1 MAELSENLRGA
12 VLMTASMAAFTI
24 NDTFVK
30 SLSDDLPLMQT
41 VFLRGLAV
49 TPLLGLLAWWRG
61 ALRFRLSRG
70 DGWLLVLRSLSEIFA
85 ALFFLTALYNMPL
98 ANATAI
104 LQAAPLMVTL
114 AGALFFGE
122 AIGIWRMSAILVGFL
137 GVLLIVQPGGEGFT
151 SYSIWALAAVV
162 AVVARDVLTR
172 KMSGALHSLTVAT
185 VTGFSV
191 GTAAGIAALFEP
203 WAPVS
208 ASNALALGGS
218 VISILFAYLFSV
230 TAVRVGD
237 MGFVAPFRYTGLLW
251 ALVLGLLAFGDFPGP
266 LTLAGSAIVIA
277 AGLFTYL
284 RERRLA
290 IRRREISRAPP
301 R

>member
-12 VLMTASMAAFTI
+12 VLMTASMASFTI
-24 NDTFVK
+24 NDTFIK
-30 SLSDDLPLMQT
+30 SLSGDLPLMQT

-49 TPLLGLLAWWRG
+49 TPLLALLAWHRG
-61 ALRFRLSRG
+61 ALRFRLTRG
-70 DGWLLVLRSLSEIFA
+70 DGWLLVLRSLSEILA

-114 AGALFFGE
+114 AGALLFGE
-122 AIGIWRMSAILVGFL
+122 AIGIWRMSAILIGFV

-151 SYSIWALAAVV
+151 SYSIWALAAVL

-172 KMSGALHSLTVAT
+172 KMSGALPSLTVAT

-191 GTAAGIAALFEP
+191 GAAAGIAALFEP

-208 ASNALALGGS
+208 AGNALALGGS
-218 VISILFAYLFSV
+218 VVAILFAYTLSV

-266 LTLAGSAIVIA
+266 LTLIGSAIVIA

-290 IRRREISRAPP
+290 IRRREIAQAPP

>member
-12 VLMTASMAAFTI
+12 VLMTASMASFTI
-24 NDTFVK
+24 NDTFIK
-30 SLSDDLPLMQT
+30 SLSGDLPLMQT

-49 TPLLGLLAWWRG
+49 TPLLALLAWHRG
-61 ALRFRLSRG
+61 ALRFRLTRG
-70 DGWLLVLRSLSEIFA
+70 DGWLLVLRSLSEILA

-122 AIGIWRMSAILVGFL
+122 AIGIWRMSAILIGFV

-151 SYSIWALAAVV
+151 SYSIWALAAVL

-172 KMSGALHSLTVAT
+172 KMSGALPSLTVAT

-191 GTAAGIAALFEP
+191 GAAAGIAALFEP

-208 ASNALALGGS
+208 AGNALALGGS
-218 VISILFAYLFSV
+218 VVAILFAYTLSV

-266 LTLAGSAIVIA
+266 LTLIGSAIVIA

-290 IRRREISRAPP
+290 IRRREIAQAPP

>member
-1 MAELSENLRGA
+1 MADLNENLRGA
-12 VLMTASMAAFTI
+12 MLMTASMAAFTI

-30 SLSDDLPLMQT
+30 SLAGELPLFQT

-49 TPLLGLLAWWRG
+49 TPLLVLLAWSRG
-61 ALRFRLSRG
+61 ALRLRMSRR
-70 DGWLLVLRSLSEIFA
+70 DAVLLAFRSLSEVLA

-114 AGALFFGE
+114 AGALFFAE
-122 AIGIWRMSAILVGFL
+122 AIGIWRMSAILVGFV

-151 SYSIWALAAVV
+151 GYSIWALASVV

-172 KMSGALHSLTVAT
+172 MMSGALPSLTVAT

-191 GTAAGIAALFEP
+191 GAAAGLAALFEP
-203 WAPVS
+203 WVPVS
-208 ASNALALGGS
+208 GTSALALAGS
-218 VISILFAYLFSV
+218 VVSILFAYMFSV
-230 TAVRVGD
+230 TAVRTGD
-237 MGFVAPFRYTGLLW
+237 MGFVAPFRYTGLVW
-251 ALVLGLLAFGDFPGP
+251 ALVLGFVAFGDFPGP
-266 LTLAGSAIVIA
+266 LTLFGSAVVIA

>member
-12 VLMTASMAAFTI
+12 VLMTASMASFTI
-24 NDTFVK
+24 NDTFIK
-30 SLSDDLPLMQT
+30 SLSGDLPLMQT

-49 TPLLGLLAWWRG
+49 TPLLALLAWHRG
-61 ALRFRLSRG
+61 ALRFRLTRG
-70 DGWLLVLRSLSEIFA
+70 DGWLLVLRSLREILA

-114 AGALFFGE
+114 AGALLFGE
-122 AIGIWRMSAILVGFL
+122 AIGIWRMSAILIGFV

-151 SYSIWALAAVV
+151 SYSIWALAAVL

-172 KMSGALHSLTVAT
+172 KMSGALPSLTVAT

-191 GTAAGIAALFEP
+191 GAAAGIAALFEP

-208 ASNALALGGS
+208 AGNALALGGS
-218 VISILFAYLFSV
+218 VVAILFAYTLSV

-266 LTLAGSAIVIA
+266 LTLIGSAIVIA

-290 IRRREISRAPP
+290 IRRREIAQAPP

>member
-24 NDTFVK
+24 NDTFIK

-41 VFLRGLAV
+41 VFLRGAGV
-49 TPLLGLLAWWRG
+49 TPLLALLAWWRG
-61 ALRFRLSRG
+61 ALRLRVNRG
-70 DGWLLVLRSLSEIFA
+70 DGWMLLLRSIAEILA

-114 AGALFFGE
+114 AGALFFKE
-122 AIGIWRMSAILVGFL
+122 TIGVFRLSAILVGFL

-151 SYSIWALAAVV
+151 SYSIWALASVLAVV
-162 AVVARDVLTR
+162 MRDVVTR
-172 KMSGALHSLTVAT
+172 KMSGALPSLTVAT
-185 VTGFSV
+185 VTGCAV
-191 GTAAGIAALFEP
+191 GAAAGIAALFEP
-203 WAPVS
+203 WVPVS
-208 ASNALALGGS
+208 GTSALALGGS
-218 VISILFAYLFSV
+218 VVSILFAYLFSV

-266 LTLAGSAIVIA
+266 LTLLGSAIVIA

-290 IRRREISRAPP
+290 IRRRELEKAPP

>member
-1 MAELSENLRGA
+1 MADLAENLRGA

-24 NDTFVK
+24 NDTFIK
-30 SLSDDLPLMQT
+30 SLAEDLPLMQT
-41 VFLRGLAV
+41 VFLRGLAA
-49 TPLLGLLAWWRG
+49 TPLLALMAWWRG
-61 ALRFRLSRG
+61 ALRFRMARRDAG
-70 DGWLLVLRSLSEIFA
+70 LLALRSLTEILA

-122 AIGIWRMSAILVGFL
+122 AIGIWRMSAILVGFA
-137 GVLLIVQPGGEGFT
+137 GVLLIVQPGGDGFT

-172 KMSGALHSLTVAT
+172 KMSGALPSLTVAT
-185 VTGFSV
+185 VTAFSV
-191 GTAAGIAALFEP
+191 GAAAGLVALFEP
-203 WAPVS
+203 WVPVS
-208 ASNALALGGS
+208 GPSALALSGS

-237 MGFVAPFRYTGLLW
+237 MGFVAPFRYTGLVW
-251 ALVLGLLAFGDFPGP
+251 ALVLGFLAFGDFPGP
-266 LTLAGSAIVIA
+266 LTLLGSAVVIG

-284 RERRLA
+284 RERRLS
-290 IRRREISRAPP
+290 IRRREISQAPP